1 MKELLDSLVY
11 YNILGELLLWGAFV
25 LVVCLVIY
33 YKMNETKK
41 RTQIA
46 MAAIEKNSA
55 IDVKQL
61 MKQLSPKRKSP
72 KERLLQKLL
81 RGSICSLLGL
91 VLIIYAMVE
100 GYTGGQYSEGMETFS
115 LWGVALLVVG
125 IAFLVNYVVGKKVL
139 RKEIEAEEKEFCN
152 ND

>member
-1 MKELLDSLVY
+1 
-11 YNILGELLLWGAFV
+11 
-25 LVVCLVIY
+25 
-33 YKMNETKK
+33 MNETKK
-41 RTQIA
+41 RMQIA
-46 MAAIEKNSA
+46 MAAIEKNSD

-61 MKQLSPKRKSP
+61 MKQLSPKRKSL

-81 RGSICSLLGL
+81 WGSVCSLLGL
-91 VLIIYAMVE
+91 GLIIYAMVA
-100 GYTGGQYSEGMETFS
+100 GYTGGQSPEGIQVFS
-115 LWGVALLVVG
+115 LWGIAMLVVG